1 MSPRWVFLALLP
13 AASLRPTTDVVVTYR
28 TFQATPDTVR
38 VPTGSTVRWTNE
50 DQVLHTVTGGTPE
63 RRTAGWDAALPTA
76 GTSTTRRFDRAGTY
90 TYFCDRHQ
98 FMRGTVV
105 VTNTR

>member
-13 AASLRPTTDVVVTYR
+13 GVFLRPATEVVVTYR
-28 TFQATPDTVR
+28 TFQVMRDTVR
-38 VPTGSTVRWTNE
+38 VPVGSTVRWVNE
-50 DQVLHTVTGGTPE
+50 DQVLHTVTGGSPE
-63 RRTAGWDAALPTA
+63 KRTAGWDAALPTA